1 MRGETRRLYREMMDE
16 GYDPTRGLGPLFI
29 AIIVLGIAA
38 PIVAL
43 IAVAQ
48 AGNVFNDIANALSHF
63 FR

>member
-1 MRGETRRLYREMMDE
+1 MDE
-16 GYDPTRGLGPLFI
+16 GYDPNQVLGPLFI
-29 AIIVLGIAA
+29 AIIVLGLAA

-48 AGNVFNDIANALSHF
+48 AGNVFNDIANALSHL